1 MIYIKNINF
10 SIFDFIDIP
19 NILFMEYNENS
30 QNFYFKTTKFVG
42 PNAQSSEL
50 KEVITLDLN
59 CVQSFKDVLSA
70 TNLFP
75 IKVKNLHE
83 REIGLAIFN
92 YMPYTIW
99 KEVVSTYNKISMN
112 FINLNFKFAEW
123 N

>member
-1 MIYIKNINF
+1 MYIKNINF

-19 NILFMEYNENS
+19 NILLMEYNENS

-50 KEVITLDLN
+50 KEVITLDLS
-59 CVQSFKDVLSA
+59 CVQSFKDVLST

-99 KEVVSTYNKISMN
+99 KEVVSTYNKISMH
-112 FINLNFKFAEW
+112 FINLNFKSSEW